1 MLLLKQRDC
10 PIGIHVFEGISVFS
24 RYSLVWYIPCV
35 CMHAY
40 LHIFMLVVTNHT
52 AAILCASVN
61 FSGRYWQLHSYI
73 AKLVFYDGVCGQM
86 WHTSG
91 SRIWTILPSQL
102 APVALFCI
110 LLSHLF
116 QVLRVTELF
125 MPSHQLLPL
134 FSPLGYTKGSLLEQ
148 SGVREA
154 VTRYVKS
161 NELASKDNPRC
172 SSFPC
177 QSLTEYIVGS
187 IRLSAV
193 WCTR

>member
-52 AAILCASVN
+52 AAILCTSVN

-86 WHTSG
+86 FK
-91 SRIWTILPSQL
+91 QL
-102 APVALFCI
+102 NLNHSFKFNFHLLLYEV
-110 LLSHLF
+110 LLS
-116 QVLRVTELF
+116 
-125 MPSHQLLPL
+125 
-134 FSPLGYTKGSLLEQ
+134 
-148 SGVREA
+148 
-154 VTRYVKS
+154 
-161 NELASKDNPRC
+161 
-172 SSFPC
+172 
-177 QSLTEYIVGS
+177 SLTFCRCCV
-187 IRLSAV
+187 
-193 WCTR
+193 